1 MSIWGKITGAVAGAY
16 VAGPVGAVAGAVAGH
31 LLIDREME
39 RDVAFTIALIAL
51 SAKMAK
57 ADGIVSPAEVNAFYQ
72 ICRVPDGEQKN
83 VERVYHLAQ
92 EDVAGFEVY
101 ALQVK
106 KIFKDNPAVCE
117 DVLDGLFHIAY
128 ADGDLQP
135 AEEAY
140 LRRVSEIFGLSEA
153 SFNRIHAHHNK
164 DVLDPYMVLGVSAE
178 MSNETVRAAWLQA
191 VRDHHPDQLQ
201 ARGVPQEIIHLSNAR
216 MASINAAWEM
226 IRKERG
232 I

>member
-1 MSIWGKITGAVAGAY
+1 MSIWGKIAGAVAGAY

-31 LLIDREME
+31 LLVDKELE

-57 ADGIVSPAEVNAFYQ
+57 SDGIVSPAEVNAFYQ
-72 ICRVPDGEQKN
+72 ICRVPDREQKN
-83 VERVYHLAQ
+83 VERVYKLAQ

-101 ALQVK
+101 ARQVK
-106 KIFKDNPAVCE
+106 SIFRDNPRVCE

-128 ADGDLQP
+128 SDGDLHP
-135 AEEAY
+135 AEEDY
-140 LRRVSEIFGLSEA
+140 LKRVSDIFGLDRTD
-153 SFNRIHAHHNK
+153 FDRIHAHHNEE
-164 DVLDPYMVLGVSAE
+164 VQDPYAVLGVAKGAKDE
-178 MSNETVRAAWLQA
+178 AVREAWLRA
-191 VRDHHPDQLQ
+191 VRDNHPDQLQ

-216 MASINAAWEM
+216 MASINNAWEI
-226 IRKERG
+226 IRRERG